1 MKPQADIRSAQ
12 APEKLYIACNAAE
25 EHLHVVLGGADGV
38 PLYVQEFRAPAQAM
52 RFLAPALEHA
62 FVRLGLTPKTLG
74 QRLAGIA
81 CVRGP
86 GNFTGLR
93 LSLSTALGLAKG
105 LKLPLA
111 GIDYLPLL
119 AHSCLSL
126 CPPAWSR
133 EHRGLWVATHARR
146 GECHLQGFDIAET
159 RDAALPLGEAAVM
172 PLPELAAVIAAGPR
186 PCLLLGSGLRR
197 YPELEALLPQDA
209 VMLTPHWDHP
219 HPALLL
225 QAAVGAS
232 YGSTAVAPLYL
243 RVSDAEENL
252 SHIARKQ
259 GRDPEAMHRDFL
271 HLTSQSRT

>member
-1 MKPQADIRSAQ
+1 MKPKADMRSAQ

-38 PLYVQEFRAPAQAM
+38 PLYVQDFHAPAQAM

-62 FVRLGLTPKTLG
+62 FVRLGLTHETLG

-81 CVRGP
+81 CVLGP

-93 LSLSTALGLAKG
+93 LSLSTALGLAKV

-119 AHSCLSL
+119 AQSCLSL

-133 EHRGLWVATHARR
+133 EHRGLWVATHARG
-146 GECHLQGFDIAET
+146 GECYLQGFDIAET
-159 RDAALPLGEAAVM
+159 RSTAVPLDNATVM
-172 PLPELAAVIAAGPR
+172 PLHDLAAAIAAGPR
-186 PCLLLGSGLRR
+186 PCLLLGSGPRR
-197 YPELEALLPQDA
+197 YPELEALLPRDV
-209 VMLTPHWDHP
+209 VMLPPLWDHP
-219 HPALLL
+219 HPAQLL

-259 GRDPEAMHRDFL
+259 GRDPEAMRRDFL
-271 HLTSQSRT
+271 RLTSP

>member
-1 MKPQADIRSAQ
+1 MRPRADIRSAQ

-62 FVRLGLTPKTLG
+62 FVRLGLPPETLG

-105 LKLPLA
+105 LKIPLA

-119 AHSCLSL
+119 ARSCLAL

-133 EHRGLWVATHARR
+133 ERRGLWVATHARR
-146 GECHLQGFDIAET
+146 GECYLQGFDIAET
-159 RDAALPLGEAAVM
+159 RDAPLPLGETAVT
-172 PLPELAAVIAAGPR
+172 PLSELAARIAAGPR
-186 PCLLLGSGLRR
+186 PCLLLGSGPRR
-197 YPELEALLPQDA
+197 YPELAPLLPQDA
-209 VMLTPHWDHP
+209 LLLPPLWDHP

-225 QAAVGAS
+225 QAAVGATW
-232 YGSTAVAPLYL
+232 GNTAVAPLYL
-243 RVSDAEENL
+243 RVSDAEENI

-259 GRDPEAMHRDFL
+259 GRDPEAMRRDFL
-271 HLTSQSRT
+271 RLTSQSRT